1 MPVIR
6 PISDLRNKTPEIS
19 RLCHDSGEPVFI
31 TRNGESELVVMSAAA
46 YERDQAR
53 LSLYGLLNEAEEDVR
68 RGDRGIGVK
77 TLAALLCET
86 RR

>member
-19 RLCHDSGEPVFI
+19 KLCHESGEPVFI
-31 TRNGESELVVMSAAA
+31 TKNGESELVVMSAAA
-46 YERDQAR
+46 YERGQAR
-53 LSLYGLLNEAEEDVR
+53 LALYGLLNEAEEDVR
-68 RGDRGIGVK
+68 RGDRGIDVK
-77 TLAALLCET
+77 TLAALLRKA

>member
-6 PISDLRNKTPEIS
+6 PISDLRNRAHEIS
-19 RLCHDSGEPVFI
+19 ELCHQTGEPVFI
-31 TRNGESELVVMSAAA
+31 TKSGRDDLVVMSVAAW
-46 YERDQAR
+46 EREQSR
-53 LSLYGLLNEAEEDVR
+53 LALYGLLDEAAEEVR

-77 TLAALLCET
+77 ALRSRL

>member
-19 RLCHDSGEPVFI
+19 KLCHDSGEPVFI
-31 TRNGESELVVMSAAA
+31 TKNGESELVVMSAAA

-53 LSLYGLLNEAEEDVR
+53 LALYGLLKEAEEDVH
-68 RGDRGIGVK
+68 RGDRGIDVK
-77 TLAALLCET
+77 TLAALLRKA